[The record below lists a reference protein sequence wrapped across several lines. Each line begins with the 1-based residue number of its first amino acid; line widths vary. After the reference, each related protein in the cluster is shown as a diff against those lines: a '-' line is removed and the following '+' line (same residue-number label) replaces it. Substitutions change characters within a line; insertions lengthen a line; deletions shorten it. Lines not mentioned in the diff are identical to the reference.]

1 MYPSRPRNDGD
12 PAEDSKIRAEPP
24 VIAWTPRRERIRV
37 LLPLPLGPSRPMS
50 SPGVAR
56 KEIDFR
62 ISLPF
67 RTTRRFDT
75 SRVDRS
81 ELSIWCDPTG
91 APRYERVEGG
101 SDARETRLVAV
112 GALGAPVVGEGG
124 LAHPEASLWTPHDF
138 STTAAPCRGV
148 V

>member
-1 MYPSRPRNDGD
+1 MYPSRPRSDGD

-50 SPGVAR
+50 SPGTAR
-56 KEIDFR
+56 NEIDFK

-75 SRVDRS
+75 SNIDFS
-81 ELSIWCDPTG
+81 EILISHDPTVVNFLK
-91 APRYERVEGG
+91 RVEARLGCAKCGWVPLLGVPVARG
-101 SDARETRLVAV
+101 SSAR
-112 GALGAPVVGEGG
+112 
-124 LAHPEASLWTPHDF
+124 
-138 STTAAPCRGV
+138 
-148 V
+148 